1 MGRAV
6 VEKRGT
12 LRLVVVLVE
21 EVVWLVAVAVGP
33 GGSGTGR
40 DGGLQGSAVA
50 VDVRREEGLG
60 K

>member
-21 EVVWLVAVAVGP
+21 EVVWLVAVAVGL

-40 DGGLQGSAVA
+40 DGCLQRSGDA
-50 VDVRREEGLG
+50 VDARREEGLG